1 MLALSMHFKT
11 LLSTC
16 LRNVLVT
23 DLDVYTPRKAKFD
36 LAHLAC
42 DMQIF
47 DKTKADWVL
56 LACHHC

>member
-1 MLALSMHFKT
+1 MLAVSTHFKT
-11 LLSTC
+11 HLSTSV
-16 LRNVLVT
+16 RQVLVVN
-23 DLDVYTPRKAKFD
+23 LNVHTPRKAKFG

-56 LACHHC
+56 LTGCC